1 MRRGTKLFLLAG
13 CALIVV
19 LDAPAAFA
27 VLAAGWRGPYAG
39 PSVDARTAQAT
50 PAGERAG
57 AAATPRGLEL
67 ARR

>member
-19 LDAPAAFA
+19 LDAPAALA
-27 VLAAGWRGPYAG
+27 ALAAGWVGPYGGARA
-39 PSVDARTAQAT
+39 DIRTADAARTGHT
-50 PAGERAG
+50 L
-57 AAATPRGLEL
+57 AAMPLRVEL

>member
-19 LDAPAAFA
+19 LDAPAALA
-27 VLAAGWRGPYAG
+27 ALAAGWHGPYGGVRADASIADAARSG
-39 PSVDARTAQAT
+39 PAL
-50 PAGERAG
+50 
-57 AAATPRGLEL
+57 AAVPPLRLEL